1 VAGAGRVLVLAL
13 TDGSDMTEG
22 MMTSAA
28 GQIQRELTDL
38 RASGSEVMV
47 RVPAQVDFMELMSP
61 TSVPRALEM
70 GAHQAADDARAL
82 TEFWG

>member
-1 VAGAGRVLVLAL
+1 
-13 TDGSDMTEG
+13 
-22 MMTSAA
+22 
-28 GQIQRELTDL
+28 
-38 RASGSEVMV
+38 
-47 RVPAQVDFMELMSP
+47 MELMSP